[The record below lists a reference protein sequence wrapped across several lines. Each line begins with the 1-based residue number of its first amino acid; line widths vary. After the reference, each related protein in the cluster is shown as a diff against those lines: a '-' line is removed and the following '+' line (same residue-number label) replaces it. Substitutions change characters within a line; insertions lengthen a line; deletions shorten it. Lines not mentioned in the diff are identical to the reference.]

1 MTKIHPTAI
10 IDPSVKLATGVTI
23 GPWCV
28 IGPDCEIGEG
38 SELVSHVHMDR
49 HTRIGRENVLH
60 PFTIVGGPPQDK
72 KFAGERTT
80 LEMGDRNHIREF
92 ASIHRGTGNGGG
104 ATKMGSDNLVMG
116 CVHIAHDC
124 NIGSHV
130 VLSNNAMLAGHV
142 TVCDYVNVGG
152 GCGLH
157 HFVRLNTCA
166 FLGAMARVSKDVPPY
181 MIAEGNPA
189 EVRGHNAI
197 AMKRRGFADAE
208 VDAMKEAYKRL
219 FRDRGGSIMEKV
231 AKLRAEYPTFTS
243 IGQVCD
249 AVLEAGEGTH
259 GRSQEALRPDDKR
272 SHPSIAAAAS
282 TFPKK

>member
-1 MTKIHPTAI
+1 
-10 IDPSVKLATGVTI
+10 
-23 GPWCV
+23 
-28 IGPDCEIGEG
+28 
-38 SELVSHVHMDR
+38 
-49 HTRIGRENVLH
+49 
-60 PFTIVGGPPQDK
+60 
-72 KFAGERTT
+72 
-80 LEMGDRNHIREF
+80 
-92 ASIHRGTGNGGG
+92 
-104 ATKMGSDNLVMG
+104 MGSDNLVMG

-243 IGQVCD
+243 IAQVCD

-282 TFPKK
+282 TVPKK